1 MEEEEE
7 EESVQ
12 DLLNGVQLIGRLDT
26 KSFHVES
33 RDGEE
38 TGPELE
44 RISDCLFWRA
54 NVTRRVSLITLLYIR
69 EYGGSLANYRELL
82 SAVDI
87 GRRRSAP
94 ITSAR
99 SARDYRVAVHKINR
113 VGSASV

>member
-1 MEEEEE
+1 MEEEEEE

-44 RISDCLFWRA
+44 QSGYQIVCFDEQ
-54 NVTRRVSLITLLYIR
+54 T
-69 EYGGSLANYRELL
+69 
-82 SAVDI
+82 
-87 GRRRSAP
+87 
-94 ITSAR
+94 
-99 SARDYRVAVHKINR
+99 
-113 VGSASV
+113 